1 MAASSV
7 LLLVS
12 PQTVA
17 APSGPDMPAG
27 CEQNPAR
34 CSLEIWPPNSFPHT
48 GAQWSVTFSNGAT
61 LDCTSNGH
69 NVPRSCTLTGLS
81 SPAQPETL
89 AEQCAKL
96 KAGLRTMQS
105 HASGVRDIDQA
116 DVDRERDYLA
126 RALQM
131 TPAQLNA
138 EILRQQQRSSNQAEL
153 YFLVKLQGSRL
164 LGHELGGA
172 SQEQMQ
178 AQAKQLVD
186 DMQQT
191 ADEKREY
198 NKEID
203 EAERQIK
210 SLDCDNVPSL
220 NQSVGAP

>member
-1 MAASSV
+1 
-7 LLLVS
+7 
-12 PQTVA
+12 
-17 APSGPDMPAG
+17 
-27 CEQNPAR
+27 
-34 CSLEIWPPNSFPHT
+34 
-48 GAQWSVTFSNGAT
+48 
-61 LDCTSNGH
+61 
-69 NVPRSCTLTGLS
+69 
-81 SPAQPETL
+81 
-89 AEQCAKL
+89 
-96 KAGLRTMQS
+96 MQS